1 MWFWEN
7 NLFYSIII
15 RWSNPSDFL
24 NETAANLFKKDRKIY
39 DEIVRE
45 YTSQFA
51 NYSKFLEDIKN
62 MSIAI
67 KEGEKFALLEEK

>member
-1 MWFWEN
+1 M
-7 NLFYSIII
+7 
-15 RWSNPSDFL
+15 
-24 NETAANLFKKDRKIY
+24 
-39 DEIVRE
+39 RE

-67 KEGEKFALLEEK
+67 KEGEKFTLLEEKIKK